1 MVCEQKKGNAPEVHE
16 TTGSPASL
24 RDQASTM
31 QPELYFTSLLKVG
44 FRFLTFNTKRIL
56 NNTVRSFTE
65 EKAFCHLLCLFNS
78 TCQLSFYSNVL
89 CKAKSTD
96 IHVKISYLQDPP
108 QRRIKHFPWKTK
120 LASLRK
126 ELQGPKQCHVPIA
139 AGEDRVC
146 QISLRPAQLH

>member
-1 MVCEQKKGNAPEVHE
+1 
-16 TTGSPASL
+16 
-24 RDQASTM
+24 M

-56 NNTVRSFTE
+56 NNTVRSFTSR
-65 EKAFCHLLCLFNS
+65 KRLFAIFCVCLTLRASFP
-78 TCQLSFYSNVL
+78 FYSNVL

-96 IHVKISYLQDPP
+96 DYAKISYLQDPP

-146 QISLRPAQLH
+146 QISRPAQLH